1 MSDDTVMPPP
11 REPVRVDHAG
21 ERDTTACAWPAW
33 ERDELARRVRGQ
45 VQLRVS
51 DVLLKIHSLVLD
63 AAPAIEQAEE
73 SLKRIPG
80 VNSSEVR
87 CRVVSHLAGSITNL
101 HLHFHDGKTAND
113 DHLLTLS
120 SKQC

>member
-1 MSDDTVMPPP
+1 MSNAAVIPPS

-21 ERDTTACAWPAW
+21 ESGDTTACAWPAW

-45 VQLRVS
+45 VRLRVS

-80 VNSSEVR
+80 INNSEVK
-87 CRVVSHLAGSITNL
+87 CRVVSHLAGQIT
-101 HLHFHDGKTAND
+101 
-113 DHLLTLS
+113 TLS
-120 SKQC
+120 SSQC